1 MKKINIGKITQ
12 NIPAVK
18 CFPDAPVIVFLHL
31 NMKKK
36 MPAAHIRVSVI
47 AQAIRIAAPASP
59 AAESVSFR
67 ITQEKKAV
75 ITGQIHCSME
85 TDLADNF
92 LRAVF
97 CKRYPATVQA
107 SAR

>member
-1 MKKINIGKITQ
+1 MRKINIGKITQ

-47 AQAIRIAAPASP
+47 AQAIRIAAPTSP

-75 ITGQIHCSME
+75 ITGQRHWSRETVLAEILPRAAFCS
-85 TDLADNF
+85 
-92 LRAVF
+92 R
-97 CKRYPATVQA
+97 
-107 SAR
+107 